1 MTVAVG
7 AVLLADRWP
16 SPELPLMV
24 MGGVAGMFLIYAVF
38 AAVRDLRAMLR
49 TRSDDQEAPP
59 AEQTQQPEQPRQ
71 AAQLQP
77 QKPQPEQAAQPQAE
91 PSSAS
96 VETPA
101 LALGAPSE
109 AATEFLSLDELRP
122 ETERDNTTSQLPSVP
137 LFAES
142 SMYSTAELAA
152 GAREIAEQEEAEE
165 AKTEALPAVEV
176 AAVEEASEARTE
188 ALPAVEVAAVE
199 EPSEAKTEA
208 LPAVEVAA
216 VEDDGLEDESEAMT
230 EVLADLDFDF
240 DSIKLEDS

>member
-1 MTVAVG
+1 MGEANSTLVIELVVVCMTVAVG

-24 MGGVAGMFLIYAVF
+24 MGGVAGIFLIYAVF

-49 TRSDDQEAPP
+49 TRADDQEAPP
-59 AEQTQQPEQPRQ
+59 AEQTQQPEPPRQ
-71 AAQLQP
+71 AAQPQP
-77 QKPQPEQAAQPQAE
+77 QQPQPQPQQAAQPQAE
-91 PSSAS
+91 PSSSS

-152 GAREIAEQEEAEE
+152 GAREISEQEEAEE

-199 EPSEAKTEA
+199 
-208 LPAVEVAA
+208 
-216 VEDDGLEDESEAMT
+216 DDGHEDESEAMT